1 MGASYP
7 CPTPMKIADRGTPP
21 RPSYNRPPNYD
32 PELPRPQRLRRPPLR
47 RAAAEGECRP
57 FTERTRPSNERTRPP
72 QRKDPAPHAC
82 CVNRRRAAVKASP
95 DPPPARWCAVK
106 QPSCRGG
113 TPLSRGNTQHRP
125 PPTEGCAAK
134 GECRNAEGEL
144 PRPAVGRAKRPA

>member
-1 MGASYP
+1 MDNC
-7 CPTPMKIADRGTPP
+7 CPVRPAPPQRGSADACKPP
-21 RPSYNRPPNYD
+21 SRHAEGVPPSSRPSAEP
-32 PELPRPQRLRRPPLR
+32 PQRGSAARSPSEPAPPTSEP
-47 RAAAEGECRP
+47 A
-57 FTERTRPSNERTRPP
+57 PP
-72 QRKDPAPHAC
+72 QRKTPPHSC
-82 CVNRRRAAVKASP
+82 CANHRRAAVKASP